1 MSSDSAPLPQSA
13 NPDLAPRRPGGVAI
27 VLAMLL
33 GAAAFAWAGFLGNP
47 DEENIFIRDPWLLF
61 LWLCFL
67 MIVAELIII
76 QTAYQDRADARGP
89 RWALLTVTCISILI
103 VVIVRLSR
111 GHGIWE
117 ALLKLLGLDKIG
129 ETLRE
134 HLQLTLFFI
143 NLLIILLAWA
153 ALWGARLLRARK
165 SQLHNEISGEQ
176 VAGDF
181 LIGIVGSWLLAPFFI
196 ADILQHIMGDK
207 NVSACDALWI
217 PDAFRQALQLSPSAC
232 VAGGGPWQDTTIFFF
247 DLVLQPAFYLML
259 ALGAVLFTS
268 VLRALNRGTLGAFI
282 ETFPE
287 VINGVRKRLTWPILA
302 MQLRIF
308 WPVLILGAVVAAALS
323 AAFIQE
329 LLYHLNQTWHSC
341 NVALLPHF
349 EENPCGLPF
358 NHNGTIIWLDAV
370 WLNYRSRLVALG
382 AAAIAL
388 VATIVA
394 VMLRVYSPDRA
405 LSAGWQRATLERV
418 SLLGGVLVFSYWMFS
433 LILSLGNQVGVW
445 VIHALWGESDTAK
458 QLLWVSFIQPD
469 PIAIASLAI
478 FLAFL
483 IQTWR
488 RSRATA
494 SARENAPTP
503 AA

>member
-1 MSSDSAPLPQSA
+1 
-13 NPDLAPRRPGGVAI
+13 
-27 VLAMLL
+27 MLL
-33 GAAAFAWAGFLGNP
+33 GAAAFAWAGFLANP
-47 DEENIFIRDPWLLF
+47 DDQNASIFIRDPWLLF

-76 QTAYQDRADARGP
+76 QTAYQERADARGP
-89 RWALLTVTCISILI
+89 RWAILTVTCISILI
-103 VVIVRLSR
+103 VILVRLSH

-117 ALLKLLGLDKIG
+117 TLLKLLGLDQIG
-129 ETLRE
+129 RMLRD
-134 HLQLTLFFI
+134 HLQVTLFFV

-165 SQLHNEISGEQ
+165 SQLPNEISGEQ

-181 LIGIVGSWLLAPFFI
+181 LIGIVGSWLLAPIFI
-196 ADILQHIMGDK
+196 ADILQRIMGDK
-207 NVSACDALWI
+207 RVSACDALWF
-217 PDAFRQALQLSPSAC
+217 PNDFRQALQLRPSTC

-259 ALGAVLFTS
+259 ALAAVLFTS

-323 AAFIQE
+323 AAFIQN
-329 LLYHLNQTWHSC
+329 LLTDIGKQWSSC
-341 NVALLPHF
+341 NVGPTDSAHLPAA
-349 EENPCGLPF
+349 CGLPF
-358 NHNGTIIWLDAV
+358 NHNGTIFWLDAD

-382 AAAIAL
+382 AAAFAL

-394 VMLRVYSPDRA
+394 VMLRIYSPDRA
-405 LSAGWQRATLERV
+405 LSAGWQRATLARV
-418 SLLGGVLVFSYWMFS
+418 SFLGGVLVFSYWMFS
-433 LILSLGNQVGVW
+433 LILSLGNQVGIL
-445 VIHALWGESDTAK
+445 VIHALWGD
-458 QLLWVSFIQPD
+458 QLLWVPFIQPD

-483 IQTWR
+483 VQTWR

-494 SARENAPTP
+494 SARENTPTP